1 MNGALRSIGK
11 TTSSAATWLWRCL
24 ETAYADGPPSMSVC
38 AWPFMAYRS
47 APGLQWRSKIWQ
59 GEEAQGEE
67 AQSEAV
73 LTNSLRDADLREPV
87 VLGKVPGELSPRP
100 QAAFAQH

>member
-1 MNGALRSIGK
+1 
-11 TTSSAATWLWRCL
+11 
-24 ETAYADGPPSMSVC
+24 MSVC

-47 APGLQWRSKIWQ
+47 APGLQWRSKIRQCEEAQGEEVQ

-67 AQSEAV
+67 AQGEEV
-73 LTNSLRDADLREPV
+73 LTNSLREADLLEPV

-100 QAAFAQH
+100 QAAFAQHRAEVVLDRSGADK

>member
-1 MNGALRSIGK
+1 
-11 TTSSAATWLWRCL
+11 
-24 ETAYADGPPSMSVC
+24 MSVC
-38 AWPFMAYRS
+38 AWPVMAYRS

-73 LTNSLRDADLREPV
+73 LTNSLREADLLEPV

-100 QAAFAQH
+100 QAAFAQHRAEVVLDRSGADK

>member
-1 MNGALRSIGK
+1 
-11 TTSSAATWLWRCL
+11 
-24 ETAYADGPPSMSVC
+24 MSVC

-47 APGLQWRSKIWQ
+47 APGLQWRSKIRQ

-67 AQSEAV
+67 AQGEEAQGEAV
-73 LTNSLRDADLREPV
+73 LTNSLREADLLEPV

-100 QAAFAQH
+100 QAAFAQHRAEVVLDRSGADK

>member
-1 MNGALRSIGK
+1 
-11 TTSSAATWLWRCL
+11 
-24 ETAYADGPPSMSVC
+24 MSVC

-47 APGLQWRSKIWQ
+47 APGLQWRSKIRQ

-67 AQSEAV
+67 AQGEAV
-73 LTNSLRDADLREPV
+73 LTNSLREADLLESV

-100 QAAFAQH
+100 QAAFAQHRAEVVLDRSGADK

>member
-1 MNGALRSIGK
+1 
-11 TTSSAATWLWRCL
+11 
-24 ETAYADGPPSMSVC
+24 MSVC

-47 APGLQWRSKIWQ
+47 APGLQWRSKIRHC
-59 GEEAQGEE
+59 EEAQDEE
-67 AQSEAV
+67 V
-73 LTNSLRDADLREPV
+73 LTNSLREADLREPV